1 MSIKIGVGLSI
12 EHEPVLA
19 AKDAL
24 RRARNNLSS
33 EKIDLA
39 IVLSSVSLAYP
50 IALKTISANLGD
62 IPLIGCSGLAIICN
76 QGIYKNGII
85 IMLLSFSKEAF
96 FTTSCVK
103 EIKNKGSL
111 AAGEELGEKLLYG
124 FQDVRRDLGIIFS
137 AGPLED
143 SPGFILGLQERLGK
157 SFPLIG
163 GCASDNFAFKKTF
176 IYFNREQLLDAVA
189 AVILGGKLNFGI
201 GTKHGWKPLGK
212 PRQVTR
218 AAANTVYEID
228 NKPAVNIYE
237 EYFALDLS
245 GLKKELKRI
254 SILYPIGIYLSG
266 EEEYLL
272 RNLVSVHDDGS
283 LIFQDA
289 IPKGAQIRLMI
300 GTKDSCLLATRQ
312 ALEEVQNGLFG
323 RKANFALVFDSVSRY
338 ILLGRKAEQE
348 LKIAR
353 EMLGA
358 DTQII
363 GLYTFGEQAPLRA
376 VNYQGMT
383 RVHNQT
389 ISILGIST

>member
-1 MSIKIGVGLSI
+1 MSIEIGVGLST
-12 EHEPVLA
+12 EHEPVIA
-19 AKDAL
+19 AKEAL

-39 IVLSSVSLAYP
+39 IVLSSASLAYP
-50 IALKTISANLGD
+50 IALKTISANLGG
-62 IPLIGCSGLAIICN
+62 IPLIGCCGMALICN
-76 QGIYKNGII
+76 QGIYKHGII
-85 IMLLSFSKEAF
+85 IVLLSFSKEAF

-103 EIKNKGSL
+103 EIKSKGSL

-137 AGPLED
+137 AGLLED

-157 SFPLIG
+157 SFPLVG

-176 IYFNREQLLDAVA
+176 IYFNQEQLLDSVA
-189 AVILGGKLNFGI
+189 ALLLGGKLNFGI

-212 PRQVTR
+212 PRQATK
-218 AAANTVYEID
+218 AAANIVYEID
-228 NKPAVNIYE
+228 DKPAVNIYE
-237 EYFALDLS
+237 EYFALDLA

-254 SILYPIGIYLSG
+254 SILYPIGIYLPG

-272 RNLVSVHDDGS
+272 RNLVAVHDDGS
-283 LIFQDA
+283 LVFQDA
-289 IPKGAQIRLMI
+289 IPQGAQIRLMI

-323 RKANFALVFDSVSRY
+323 RKANFALVFDSLSRY

-353 EMLGA
+353 EILGA

-389 ISILGIST
+389 ITVLGINV